1 MKRITIKSKLETEIV
16 VSDVN
21 TEEARHIPWLQP
33 TDRMHQLI
41 AHKNAELERKRMAD
55 EESILEE
62 AQEAIQKRSRCVI
75 L

>member
-1 MKRITIKSKLETEIV
+1 VKRITIKRKVETEVV
-16 VSDVN
+16 VSDIN

-33 TDRMHQLI
+33 TSTMYLI
-41 AHKNAELERKRMAD
+41 AAEKNVALEKKRRED

-62 AQEAIQKRSRCVI
+62 ASQVIKRRSRCVI